1 MIVYIKIQQQDFLAQ
16 YPDVDCSL
24 HKNVTKSQVE
34 IDYASTTKQGILEC
48 YCTVDITNRIDEVFT
63 IDGKELKLC
72 QTWVQ
77 KDLFVNLLPILIV
90 IVIVTLNMVM
100 QTLFKSEFLLIL

>member
-24 HKNVTKSQVE
+24 YKDVTKSQVE
-34 IDYASTTKQGILEC
+34 IDYSSSTKQGILEC
-48 YCTVDITNRIDEVFT
+48 YCKADLTNRIDDFFS
-63 IDGKELKLC
+63 IDGQDLHLC
-72 QTWVQ
+72 QTWLQ

-90 IVIVTLNMVM
+90 MVIVTLNMVM
-100 QTLFKSEFLLIL
+100 QTLFKSE